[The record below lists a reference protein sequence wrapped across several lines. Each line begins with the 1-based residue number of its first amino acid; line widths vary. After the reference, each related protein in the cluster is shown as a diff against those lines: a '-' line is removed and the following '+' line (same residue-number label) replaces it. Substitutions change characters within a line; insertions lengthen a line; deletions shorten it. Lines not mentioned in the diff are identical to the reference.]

1 MKLIVLTFGVGS
13 LAQTHTHAHM
23 PDDDR
28 LWENNH
34 LFIKTPIADSLG
46 SDVAQTGYQSDGFH
60 GTSCDKLDSFSFV
73 NGFFFIW
80 CFFAIFSSLRLA
92 RIGSTCLRRP
102 DATFMISWRHWKNIV
117 R

>member
-73 NGFFFIW
+73 NGFFFS
-80 CFFAIFSSLRLA
+80 FGAFLPSSLRYDSLA
-92 RIGSTCLRRP
+92 LEALVSVVLMP
-102 DATFMISWRHWKNIV
+102 HL
-117 R
+117 